1 MLGSIAL
8 LSLLALFIGG
18 LALRRYLPIER
29 WSLARDH
36 SARALLVV
44 VGSAVVGA
52 LYFAYLRSEPFPP
65 DFVRVVPLL
74 WLAGCAMGWILV
86 VAALRF
92 DTRKLR
98 ALAALILNVP
108 NTLLAGIFRSLQ
120 LWATRHL
127 STSLKAC
134 FSCVCNF
141 NPRCRGCEGH
151 RRFTHTGFDCL
162 H

>member
-18 LALRRYLPIER
+18 LALRRYLPFER
-29 WSLARDH
+29 WSLARDQ
-36 SARALLVV
+36 SARALRVV

-74 WLAGCAMGWILV
+74 WLAGCAMGWVLV

-92 DTRKLR
+92 DTRNLR

-108 NTLLAGIFRSLQ
+108 NTLFAGIFSL
-120 LWATRHL
+120 AAVM
-127 STSLKAC
+127 S
-134 FSCVCNF
+134 
-141 NPRCRGCEGH
+141 
-151 RRFTHTGFDCL
+151 D
-162 H
+162 

>member
-18 LALRRYLPIER
+18 FALRRYLPIER

-65 DFVRVVPLL
+65 DFVRVVPLV
-74 WLAGCAMGWILV
+74 WLAGCAMGWVLV

-98 ALAALILNVP
+98 ALGALILNVP
-108 NTLLAGIFRSLQ
+108 NTLLAVIFSL
-120 LWATRHL
+120 A
-127 STSLKAC
+127 A
-134 FSCVCNF
+134 VM
-141 NPRCRGCEGH
+141 G
-151 RRFTHTGFDCL
+151 D
-162 H
+162 